1 MPSLRTEQTENSYK
15 EYRKNNPPAGC
26 ALCERP
32 AFKIFTYWKIIENT
46 FPYDKIAKIHHMI
59 VPIKHV
65 AEEGLSEEEWKE
77 LKKLKDTV
85 LNEDY
90 EYIIEATHKTK
101 SIPSHFHLHL
111 IVVKE
116 E

>member
-1 MPSLRTEQTENSYK
+1 MPSLRTQQTENNYR
-15 EYRKNNPPAGC
+15 EYRKNNPSVDC
-26 ALCERP
+26 SLCEKP
-32 AFKIFTYWKIIENT
+32 ALKTFTYWKIIENT

-59 VPIKHV
+59 VPIRHV
-65 AEEGLSEEEWKE
+65 TEEGLSVDELYE